1 MGNLRLGGRLFWIG
15 WIKGRRIVLELLRR
29 VGRERGIS
37 LIIHLSQVVKIIK
50 LYDHLSFTFSLKIN
64 NKISHGHN
72 NPINKNQHN
81 PNPPKKTQHK
91 K

>member
-50 LYDHLSFTFSLKIN
+50 LYDHL
-64 NKISHGHN
+64 
-72 NPINKNQHN
+72 
-81 PNPPKKTQHK
+81 
-91 K
+91 

>member
-50 LYDHLSFTFSLKIN
+50 LYDHLSFTFSLK
-64 NKISHGHN
+64 K
-72 NPINKNQHN
+72 Q
-81 PNPPKKTQHK
+81 
-91 K
+91 

>member
-50 LYDHLSFTFSLKIN
+50 LYDHLSFTFSLK
-64 NKISHGHN
+64 
-72 NPINKNQHN
+72 
-81 PNPPKKTQHK
+81 KTIIKYHMGTVSQ
-91 K
+91 